1 MTSPMSG
8 AGPGR
13 DQAHGRGPSLAA
25 AAVELSAVV
34 NALAVTSLT
43 GGRTPGFRRLGVGAE
58 QIERNL
64 ATAVEPVTRRSV
76 WSIQPIIHFDPVDIS
91 RTTNARSVERGL
103 SMLTI
108 TTERTLR
115 LNPLIS
121 SEKPD
126 LQVGPAQFQCILAD
140 ETTAVVAGPL
150 SEHGFSTAWLTT
162 RSDVVDRVRSLWH
175 ETLARSRP
183 AVPEGTSPPFTPRQC
198 LVARRLVVGTKDAA
212 IARELGVSLRTIAAE
227 ISHLVTQ
234 LGVPNRAAAS
244 LALRG
249 GTQISEVSTHAP
261 YLRSV
266 HEP

>member
-13 DQAHGRGPSLAA
+13 DQAYGRGPWLAA

-108 TTERTLR
+108 TLDESPAAWARYR
-115 LNPLIS
+115 AP
-121 SEKPD
+121 
-126 LQVGPAQFQCILAD
+126 VGP
-140 ETTAVVAGPL
+140 
-150 SEHGFSTAWLTT
+150 
-162 RSDVVDRVRSLWH
+162 
-175 ETLARSRP
+175 
-183 AVPEGTSPPFTPRQC
+183 
-198 LVARRLVVGTKDAA
+198 
-212 IARELGVSLRTIAAE
+212 TIAPPTPTAR
-227 ISHLVTQ
+227 L
-234 LGVPNRAAAS
+234 
-244 LALRG
+244 
-249 GTQISEVSTHAP
+249 
-261 YLRSV
+261 
-266 HEP
+266 